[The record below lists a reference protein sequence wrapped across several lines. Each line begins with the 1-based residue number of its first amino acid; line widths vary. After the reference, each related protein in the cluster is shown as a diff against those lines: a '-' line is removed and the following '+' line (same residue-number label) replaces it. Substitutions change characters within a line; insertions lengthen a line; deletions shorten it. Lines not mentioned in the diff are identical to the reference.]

1 MNEAE
6 KRQNEYINQTAERVE
21 NRYDFKKA
29 EKDAYRLKKGL
40 TPKIVEELSAKKNDP
55 EWMREFRLRS
65 LEIYH
70 SLDVPPWGP
79 SIDDLNIDNI
89 VTYVKPNTDMQG
101 SWKNV
106 PEDIK
111 DTFDKLGI
119 PQAEQKSLAGVGA
132 QYDSEVVYHNL
143 KEEVA
148 KLGVI
153 YTDIETALKGPY
165 EPMIREHF
173 MKLVTPRDHKFAALH
188 GAVWSG
194 GSFVYVPP
202 GVKVDIP
209 LQSYFRLNAAG
220 AGQFEHTLIIV
231 DKGADLHF
239 IEGCSAPKYNVAN
252 LHAGCVEL
260 FVADNAKL
268 RYSTIENWSKN
279 MYNLNT
285 KRCVVGKGGTIEWV
299 SGSFGSHV
307 SCLYPMSILNGEG
320 AHAEFT
326 GVTFAGEGQF
336 LDTGCKVVHNAPYT
350 TSNVNSKSISK
361 SGGAAIYRGLLKIG
375 PNAEHAKATVS
386 CESLMLDE
394 ISQSDTIPAIIV
406 ENDNV
411 DLGHEAKIGRISDE
425 AIFYLMTR
433 GISEEEARA
442 MLVRGFVEP
451 ISKEL
456 PLEYAVEMN
465 NLINLELEGSI
476 G

>member
-1 MNEAE
+1 MA
-6 KRQNEYINQTAERVE
+6 
-21 NRYDFKKA
+21 
-29 EKDAYRLKKGL
+29 
-40 TPKIVEELSAKKNDP
+40 
-55 EWMREFRLRS
+55 
-65 LEIYH
+65 
-70 SLDVPPWGP
+70 
-79 SIDDLNIDNI
+79 NIDNI

-153 YTDIETALKGPY
+153 YTDIETALKGLY

-260 FVADNAKL
+260 FVADDAKL

-285 KRCVVGKGGTIEWV
+285 KRAKVGKNATMEWI
-299 SGSFGSHV
+299 SGSFGSHI
-307 SCLYPMSILNGEG
+307 SYLYPMTILAGEN
-320 AHAEFT
+320 AKAEFT
-326 GVTFAGEGQF
+326 GITFAGKGQN
-336 LDTGCKVVHNAPYT
+336 LDTGAKMVHNAPH
-350 TSNVNSKSISK
+350 TSSLINTKSISK
-361 SGGAAIYRGLLKIG
+361 DGGASTFRSSVVV
-375 PNAEHAKATVS
+375 AKQAQHSKALVS
-386 CESLMLDE
+386 CQSLMLDN
-394 ISQSDTIPAIIV
+394 ISRSDTIPAMDV
-406 ENDNV
+406 RTNKASV
-411 DLGHEAKIGRISDE
+411 GHEAKIGRISDQ
-425 AIFYLMTR
+425 AVFYLMSR
-433 GISEEEARA
+433 GLSEAAARA
-442 MLVRGFVEP
+442 MIVNGFANP

-456 PLEYAVEMN
+456 PVEYAVEMN
-465 NLINLELEGSI
+465 HLIQLEMEGAI